1 MSTLKQRLRP
11 IWLRMH
17 FYLGLWFGSALV
29 VTGITGSLLVF
40 YVEID
45 QWLNPH
51 IAVQAQGKPQPLEDA
66 VAALKARH
74 PQQAGSWRLEM
85 PLTANRPL
93 IARYHQPAE
102 TQHLH
107 FAPLMV
113 SVDPYTL
120 AITSNRI
127 WGDTFMTWI
136 YDLHYIFLI
145 DDWGGTIVGV
155 LGLLLATS
163 LLSGVLL
170 WWPANANW
178 RSAFRW
184 RWKAGPTRR
193 TYDLHKFGGIAGLP
207 LLLILALSGFA
218 LALPAWVNPVIN
230 SFSPLSTPPRP
241 MSTPIG
247 TRQRIT
253 VDRAV
258 AITQNRFPHAE
269 VRWIETP
276 GDAHGVYLI
285 RLYQAGEPGRRF
297 PKTRVWIDQ
306 YSGAV
311 LAEHDA
317 LKQSAGDELLA
328 WLHPLHNGEVFSLPS
343 RIVVLLSGLILPLS
357 FVTGLLRWRQKAR
370 AKMHVKQRN
379 AKTVLL

>member
-11 IWLRMH
+11 IWLRIH
-17 FYLGLWFGSALV
+17 FYLGLWLGSVLV

-40 YVEID
+40 YVDID

-51 IAVQAQGKPQPLEDA
+51 IAVQAQGKPQPLEAA
-66 VAALKARH
+66 VATLKAWH
-74 PQQAGSWRLEM
+74 PQRAGSWRLEM
-85 PLTANRPL
+85 PLTADRPL
-93 IARYHQPAE
+93 MARYHKPAE

-120 AITSNRI
+120 AMTSNRL
-127 WGDTFMTWI
+127 WGDTLMTWI
-136 YDLHYIFLI
+136 YDLHYILLI
-145 DDWGGTIVGV
+145 DDWGATIVGV
-155 LGLLLATS
+155 LGLLLTIS

-178 RSAFRW
+178 RSAFRL
-184 RWKAGPTRR
+184 RWKAGPVRR
-193 TYDLHKFGGIAGLP
+193 TYDFHKFGGLVGLP
-207 LLLILALSGFA
+207 ALLILALSGFA
-218 LALPAWVNPVIN
+218 LALPTWVNPAIN
-230 SFSPLSTPPRP
+230 FFSPLSTSPNPI
-241 MSTPIG
+241 STPVG
-247 TRQRIT
+247 TLQRIT

-258 AITQNRFPHAE
+258 AIARNRFPHAE

-276 GDAHGVYLI
+276 GDEQGVYVI

-297 PKTRVWIDQ
+297 PKTKVWIDQ

-317 LKQSAGDELLA
+317 LKQSGGDELLA
-328 WLHPLHNGEVFSLPS
+328 WLHPLHNGEVLALPG
-343 RIVVLLSGLILPLS
+343 RILVLLSGLILPLS
-357 FVTGLLRWRQKAR
+357 FVTGLLRWRQKVR
-370 AKMHVKQRN
+370 AKMHVKQR
-379 AKTVLL
+379 